1 MPWTAVKI
9 PLRDEFS
16 AVPAVRAV
24 VGTGVAE
31 LLQDPDVPGAWTLR
45 INGVAQSHVDI
56 ADPLLV
62 AFDYV
67 RRMID
72 VIDTLAPPGPIDVLH
87 LGAGAMT
94 APRCLAAMRPSS
106 THMVIELD
114 EELLSLVLHWMPL
127 PEDGLIETV
136 VGDAADVLSAQESH
150 SFDVIVADVFQGG
163 IVPAQVTT
171 ADFLA
176 DAARVLR
183 PGGLYVANIMDGPQL
198 DFARA
203 QAALLCQAFPTAA
216 VLADA
221 GVLRGRRTG
230 NLILVGA
237 DEGASVSRLV
247 RRLAA
252 DPFAVRLEHGERL
265 ARFVAG
271 RRPRL

>member
-1 MPWTAVKI
+1 VKI
-9 PLRDEFS
+9 PLRDEFG

-24 VGTGVAE
+24 VRTGVAE
-31 LLQDPDVPGAWTLR
+31 LIRDPDVPGAWTLR
-45 INGVAQSHVDI
+45 LNGVAQSHVDVG
-56 ADPLLV
+56 DPQLV

-94 APRCLAAMRPSS
+94 APRCLSAMRPSS

-127 PEDGLIETV
+127 PGDGLIETV
-136 VGDAADVLSAQESH
+136 VGDAAEVLRVQEPH
-150 SFDVIVADVFQGG
+150 SFDVIVADVFEGG

-171 ADFLA
+171 ATFLA
-176 DAARVLR
+176 DAARALR
-183 PGGLYVANIMDGPQL
+183 PGGCYVANIMDGPEL

-203 QAALLCQAFPTAA
+203 QAALLREVFPTAA

-221 GVLRGRRTG
+221 AVLRGRRNG

-237 DEGASVSRLV
+237 GPDASLPRLV